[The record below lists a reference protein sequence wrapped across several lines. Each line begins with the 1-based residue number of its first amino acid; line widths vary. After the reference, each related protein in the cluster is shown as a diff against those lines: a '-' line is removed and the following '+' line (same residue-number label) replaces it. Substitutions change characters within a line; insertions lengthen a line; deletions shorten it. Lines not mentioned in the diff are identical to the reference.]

1 MEKKN
6 SNGING
12 LATLLQSEIVNDF
25 NNNNLK
31 VYKCGTFPG
40 NLAKYR
46 VVDFHPATENNS
58 LLRSSAYVQYFSTL
72 DWAMRCDHGYTKY
85 LGGFAVV
92 YEKSGRSWNPIQVIA

>member
-1 MEKKN
+1 MEQKIF
-6 SNGING
+6 NGDNG
-12 LATLLQSEIVNDF
+12 LASLLQSEIVSDF
-25 NNNNLK
+25 NNNLK

-72 DWAMRCDHGYTKY
+72 DWAIRSDHSYTKHI
-85 LGGFAVV
+85 GGFAVV
-92 YEKSGRSWNPIQVIA
+92 YEKSGRSWNPILVIA